1 MCKLTIF
8 NYYVDSG
15 AIPQE
20 IMGGVKSLGE
30 FYLDTLMNEKS
41 ILYLKYMNFT
51 NGIYR
56 LGKLLYAKQP
66 TNSCKLL
73 EDTRYIV

>member
-41 ILYLKYMNFT
+41 ILY
-51 NGIYR
+51 
-56 LGKLLYAKQP
+56 
-66 TNSCKLL
+66 
-73 EDTRYIV
+73 